1 MKTTKWKK
9 NMGIAIALFS
19 LSVLGA
25 CSSKDDGKAASTK
38 DADGNYSKEIQIDV
52 FDGLANY
59 MGVQEG
65 WFAKTVK
72 DKFNMDLNI
81 IAPNVAGNGDT
92 LFQTRTA
99 AGNLGDLI
107 IVNTGEQLNDL
118 VEAGLLYN
126 LDDYYKNMDNVQ
138 NYDMATKEI
147 NKDFD
152 ATYAIPTGVSDQSP
166 DTPSEGL
173 DLNYGA
179 YIRWDLYK
187 QLGYTEVNTLEDLL
201 PVMKDMQGLAN
212 EDSANG
218 KVYGFSLFSDWDG
231 NMMGAGKQLA
241 ALYGY
246 DELGFVLAKADG
258 SEYQSIIDTD
268 SEYIR
273 ALKFYYE
280 ANQMGLI
287 DPESTTQNY
296 DTLQAKFK
304 NGQVL
309 FSWWPWL
316 GQSAY
321 NTTENLN
328 AGKGFMLVPIKDQE
342 IFSYGAPVYGSK
354 QFIGIGSE
362 AKDPERLAEFINWL
376 YSPEGVLAN
385 SSQTLGSSGP
395 KDLTWKVNADGKPE
409 LTEFGVQALI
419 DGKATMPEEYGGG
432 DYVDGISAL
441 NISTVLPIDNNPE
454 TGYPYNFNLWETYQ
468 ESDTNP
474 VKDDWREKL
483 DAQTTLEYLEKNNQV
498 LVAPGA
504 TSVSEED
511 SSEISTLRN
520 QTKDIIV
527 QYSWQMVFAKNEDEF
542 NSLLKEMQKT
552 AKGLG
557 YDQVFEF
564 DMTRAEKQ
572 NNDRVEVMADYE
584 KNKDK

>member
-9 NMGIAIALFS
+9 NMGIAIALLS

-38 DADGNYSKEIQIDV
+38 DADGNYSEEIQIDV